1 MHYWHPNIGRINI
14 GRIADFTIMA
24 SEIADLFNCGGCGI
38 VCTPEAPTC
47 IGGGAPSR
55 RCSPSS
61 FPWQWGTRLAKGPA
75 LAAPR
80 PDRTDPRQPE

>member
-38 VCTPEAPTC
+38 VCTPEVPTC
-47 IGGGAPSR
+47 IGGG
-55 RCSPSS
+55 C
-61 FPWQWGTRLAKGPA
+61 TV
-75 LAAPR
+75 
-80 PDRTDPRQPE
+80 